1 MDLKDRLTE
10 LRREKGWRQD
20 ELALKLNVTR
30 QAVSKWERGAAVPS
44 IDNLVYI
51 GRLYGIPLDEL
62 VNGRPQ
68 CEEPPSTTAAVEEQP
83 EAAEKRGRPKPLQ
96 LAGAAVLAAVLLL
109 TAAASIITIGSAVL
123 REPEKPK
130 DGLTIISQ
138 EDLEWEDIDPTELIY
153 TSEEN
158 SGMIFIRDKN
168 K

>member
-96 LAGAAVLAAVLLL
+96 LAGAAVLAVCILL
-109 TAAASIITIGSAVL
+109 TAITSFVTLYHVISGKQEKL
-123 REPEKPK
+123 RDKIVWT
-130 DGLTIISQ
+130 D
-138 EDLEWEDIDPTELIY
+138 DLEVEDIDL
-153 TSEEN
+153 SEMQN
-158 SGMIFIRDKN
+158 YLDGVTNIDP
-168 K
+168 